1 MRLWEQVLALGPRM
15 WEVRAWPGQQPRVRG
30 QVLQQ
35 EQRPLALVQLVPQGL
50 VLVQQVRVLL
60 HCQLAVVQSGQ

>member
-1 MRLWEQVLALGPRM
+1 M
-15 WEVRAWPGQQPRVRG
+15 WEALAWLEQRPRA

-35 EQRPLALVQLVPQGL
+35 EQGQLVPQAL

-60 HCQLAVVQSGQ
+60 HCRIAVVRSMR

>member
-1 MRLWEQVLALGPRM
+1 MREVLA
-15 WEVRAWPGQQPRVRG
+15 WPEQRPRV

-35 EQRPLALVQLVPQGL
+35 GQGQQQRGQLVPQAL

-60 HCQLAVVQSGQ
+60 HCQLAVVRSGQ

>member
-1 MRLWEQVLALGPRM
+1 MREA
-15 WEVRAWPGQQPRVRG
+15 RAWPEQRPLV

-35 EQRPLALVQLVPQGL
+35 GQGQRQQGQLVPQAL

-60 HCQLAVVQSGQ
+60 HCQLAVVRSMR